1 MKDRVMRQP
10 RSPLDHGDVAEIRS
24 ILELARRAPS
34 VHNTQPWRWRID
46 GRVLE
51 LRADR
56 SRQLRVAD
64 PVGRNFMIS
73 CGCAVHHAV
82 VGAGALGWRASVDL
96 LPEPADPDVLA
107 RMQLVPVAV
116 PDDSRDV
123 LRVIEDRRTDRRRFT
138 NWPVPPE
145 RLKDLA
151 FDAGRWGAQ
160 VVVLTDLTQ
169 RWRVE
174 GLVERAIASQE
185 QDGRYSAEQRAWMDR
200 GPTDGIPERGPDR
213 GRRSRRRASDAF
225 HPTVDADDRP
235 HDRGVRWTDPD
246 RDDVGRTTVLA
257 ARGAG
262 AQCALA
268 GCRGRWSVDG
278 PAQPGDR
285 AQRDPSRP
293 ALRRD
298 VREHGAADP
307 GPHGVA
313 GDRPCR
319 AAADTQATRWTTS
332 STPETTGQGHRPSA
346 GGVD

>member
-123 LRVIEDRRTDRRRFT
+123 LRLIEDRRTDRRRFT
-138 NWPVPPE
+138 NRPVPPE

-151 FDAGRWGAQ
+151 VDAGRWGAQ
-160 VVVLTDLTQ
+160 VVALTDLTQ

-185 QDGRYSAEQRAWMDR
+185 QDGRYSAEQRAWTDR
-200 GPTDGIPERGPDR
+200 GPTDGIPSAALTGGVGHAPGLRTRFTQRSTPTTDRTIEGSDGLILIGTTSDGP
-213 GRRSRRRASDAF
+213 RSWLHAGQALSAL
-225 HPTVDADDRP
+225 
-235 HDRGVRWTDPD
+235 W
-246 RDDVGRTTVLA
+246 LA
-257 ARGAG
+257 AVGAG
-262 AQCALA
+262 VSMVPLSQVTELNATRL
-268 GCRGRWSVDG
+268 
-278 PAQPGDR
+278 
-285 AQRDPSRP
+285 
-293 ALRRD
+293 ALRYD
-298 VREHGAADP
+298 VMFGSMEPQILARMGWLETGRAELRRTP
-307 GPHGVA
+307 R
-313 GDRPCR
+313 RPL
-319 AAADTQATRWTTS
+319 DDILDS
-332 STPETTGQGHRPSA
+332 
-346 GGVD
+346 